1 MKSILKWLAVARDE
15 LETLEKYFGFLLE
28 EGRIK
33 EEARLHE
40 IIGDEFNHAMIAIF
54 TAAAESGIKIP
65 TDGVNEAMAGVIF
78 KVEETPDKDDNA
90 PPAPDLE
97 PLTQDKD
104 DETEEQA

>member
-15 LETLEKYFGFLLE
+15 LETLEKYFGFIFDDERISADERLE
-28 EGRIK
+28 
-33 EEARLHE
+33 E
-40 IIGDEFNHAMIAIF
+40 IIGDEFNHAMIALF

-65 TDGVNEAMAGVIF
+65 TDGVNESITGVSF
-78 KVEETPDKDDNA
+78 KVEEIPNKEDNA

-104 DETEEQA
+104 DESEE